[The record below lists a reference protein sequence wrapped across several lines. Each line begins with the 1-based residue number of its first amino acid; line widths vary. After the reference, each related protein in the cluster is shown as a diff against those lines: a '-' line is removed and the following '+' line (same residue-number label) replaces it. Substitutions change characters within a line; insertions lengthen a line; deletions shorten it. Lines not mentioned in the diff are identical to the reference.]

1 MANPKFH
8 KDHLQARDFHT
19 FLFKSTKMESKD
31 TREKLL
37 AETYK
42 LLLTSNWE
50 TVTIESIEKSIG
62 RTRGSIFYSFKNKLA
77 LFLEVIEKMF
87 VPDFVMTN
95 EYKKRLSNIT
105 SLEILLY
112 YKTPFELIIDTIY
125 AKYKFQI
132 TIHDV
137 LNIMLQS
144 AKFFPTCWQQISR
157 AVSEEIVFVEGLFE
171 KCPCCVKIDLNF
183 YNLFF
188 LRTGMVFIE
197 TFKQCDMGTD

>member
-1 MANPKFH
+1 MAYPNFH
-8 KDHLQARDFHT
+8 KDHLRARDFHT

-62 RTRGSIFYSFKNKLA
+62 RTRGSIFYFFKNKWA
-77 LFLEVIEKMF
+77 LFLEVIEKLF
-87 VPDFVMTN
+87 VPNLAMEN
-95 EYKKRLSNIT
+95 ECKERFSHLT
-105 SLEILLY
+105 PLELLLH
-112 YKTPFELIIDTIY
+112 YKTPFERIIDTIHT
-125 AKYKFQI
+125 KYGIEIK
-132 TIHDV
+132 IHDV
-137 LNIMLQS
+137 LNVILQS
-144 AKFFPTCWQQISR
+144 SRFLPTCYRQISNII
-157 AVSEEIVFVEGLFE
+157 SEEIRFIEGLFG

-197 TFKQCDMGTD
+197 AFKQCDIGTN

>member
-1 MANPKFH
+1 
-8 KDHLQARDFHT
+8 
-19 FLFKSTKMESKD
+19 MESKD

-112 YKTPFELIIDTIY
+112 ERIIDTIY

-144 AKFFPTCWQQISR
+144 AKFFPTCGQQISR

>member
-62 RTRGSIFYSFKNKLA
+62 RTRGSIFYFFKNKLA

-112 YKTPFELIIDTIY
+112 YKTPFERIIDTIY
-125 AKYKFQI
+125 AKYKFRI

-137 LNIMLQS
+137 LNIILQS
-144 AKFFPTCWQQISR
+144 AKFFPTCGQQINR
-157 AVSEEIVFVEGLFE
+157 AVSEEIAFIEGLFE
-171 KCPCCVKIDLNF
+171 KRSCGITIDMNF
-183 YNLFF
+183 YNLFY
-188 LRTGMVFIE
+188 LRTGTVFIE
-197 TFKQCDMGTD
+197 AFKQSDMETD

>member
-62 RTRGSIFYSFKNKLA
+62 RTRGSIFYFFKNKLA

-87 VPDFVMTN
+87 VPD
-95 EYKKRLSNIT
+95 LS
-105 SLEILLY
+105 
-112 YKTPFELIIDTIY
+112 
-125 AKYKFQI
+125 
-132 TIHDV
+132 
-137 LNIMLQS
+137 
-144 AKFFPTCWQQISR
+144 
-157 AVSEEIVFVEGLFE
+157 
-171 KCPCCVKIDLNF
+171 
-183 YNLFF
+183 
-188 LRTGMVFIE
+188 
-197 TFKQCDMGTD
+197 

>member
-1 MANPKFH
+1 MEEREA
-8 KDHLQARDFHT
+8 
-19 FLFKSTKMESKD
+19 LFF
-31 TREKLL
+31 
-37 AETYK
+37 
-42 LLLTSNWE
+42 
-50 TVTIESIEKSIG
+50 I
-62 RTRGSIFYSFKNKLA
+62 FKNKPA

-112 YKTPFELIIDTIY
+112 YKTPFERIIDTIY

-144 AKFFPTCWQQISR
+144 AKFFPICGQQISR
-157 AVSEEIVFVEGLFE
+157 AVSEEIAFVEGLFE
-171 KCPCCVKIDLNF
+171 KCPCSVKIDLDF